1 MRIPQVRQHGATEDG
16 GQELELEKH
25 RLAGLAAAKLRDG
38 CGSSIF
44 NVASQQIETVLYP
57 ETNPVQIRIPHS
69 SRTETSGLKRS

>member
-44 NVASQQIETVLYP
+44 NVASQQIETVL
-57 ETNPVQIRIPHS
+57 IS
-69 SRTETSGLKRS
+69 